1 MIKSLEN
8 RSQDSRKLSSKDYK
22 PEGKSSLPMVSGRG
36 RESVS
41 IEQKINLYA
50 AIDEEINSM
59 MKVFEADQ
67 KRLKSIL

>member
-1 MIKSLEN
+1 M
-8 RSQDSRKLSSKDYK
+8 
-22 PEGKSSLPMVSGRG
+22 GSGRG
-36 RESVS
+36 RGSVS
-41 IEQKINLYA
+41 RAPKINLYA

>member
-1 MIKSLEN
+1 
-8 RSQDSRKLSSKDYK
+8 
-22 PEGKSSLPMVSGRG
+22 MVSGRG